1 MSDLENNAQEKG
13 TKKRPYNLREKKEK
27 DAAYRSL
34 IRRELAD
41 ELYDKILNIV
51 VVQKKY
57 RDADYSAKDL
67 AKELQTNTRYL
78 SAVVNSRFGMNYS
91 CLLNEYRVKEAQHLL
106 TDKRYADKNVEE
118 ISTMVGFANRQSFY
132 AAFYKNV
139 GETPN
144 GYRKRHA
151 EKEAKKNQSIY
162 SRHMKK
168 QLISMVTALSLL
180 TACGG
185 NPKTTAEAEKFDY
198 TVEQFA
204 DLQILRYRVPGFEDL
219 SLKQKELVYYL
230 TEAALQ
236 GRDILFDQN
245 GKYNLT
251 IRRMLEAVYTGYK
264 GDKNTP
270 DFKAMEVYL
279 KRVWFSNG
287 IHHHYGSE
295 KFVPGFTPEFF
306 RQAVQSVDAAT
317 LPLAEGQ
324 TVEQLCEEV
333 FPVIFDPTVMPKRV
347 NQAAGEDLVLTSACN
362 YYDGVTQQEAE
373 DFYNALKNPQDETP
387 VSYGLN
393 SRLVKEDGKIQEKVW
408 KVGGLYGQALEKIV
422 YWLKKAEG
430 VAETPEQKA
439 VIAKLM
445 EFYETGDLKTFDEY
459 AILWV
464 KDLNS
469 RIDFVNGFTESYGD
483 PLGMKASWE
492 SLVNFKDLEATQRT
506 ELISGN
512 AQWFEDH
519 SPVDGQFKKEKVKGV
534 SAKVITAAI
543 LAGDLYPATAIGIN
557 LPNANWIRSHH
568 GSKSVTIGNITDA
581 YNKAAHGNGFN
592 EEFVYSDAELQL
604 IDKYADVTDELHT
617 DLHEC
622 LGHGSGKLLPG
633 VDPDAL
639 KAYGSTIE
647 EARADLFG
655 LYYVADPKLVE
666 LGLTPSADAYKAQY
680 YTYLMN
686 GLMTQLVRIEPG
698 NNVEEAHMRNRQL
711 IARWV
716 YEKGAA
722 EKVVELVK
730 KDGKTYVVINDYEK
744 VRDLFGRLLAEIQRI
759 KSTGDYAGAHDLVEA
774 YAVKVDPA
782 LHAEVLER
790 YKKLNLAPYKGFVNP
805 KYEVVT
811 DADGTITDVTV
822 TYDEGYAEQMLRY
835 SKDYSTL
842 SSVNK

>member
-1 MSDLENNAQEKG
+1 
-13 TKKRPYNLREKKEK
+13 
-27 DAAYRSL
+27 
-34 IRRELAD
+34 
-41 ELYDKILNIV
+41 
-51 VVQKKY
+51 
-57 RDADYSAKDL
+57 
-67 AKELQTNTRYL
+67 
-78 SAVVNSRFGMNYS
+78 
-91 CLLNEYRVKEAQHLL
+91 
-106 TDKRYADKNVEE
+106 
-118 ISTMVGFANRQSFY
+118 
-132 AAFYKNV
+132 
-139 GETPN
+139 
-144 GYRKRHA
+144 
-151 EKEAKKNQSIY
+151 
-162 SRHMKK
+162 
-168 QLISMVTALSLL
+168 MVTALSLL
-180 TACGG
+180 TACGR

-204 DLQILRYRVPGFEDL
+204 DLQILRYSVPGFENL

-295 KFVPGFTPEFF
+295 KFVPGFSPEFF
-306 RQAVQSVDAAT
+306 KQAVLSVDASAM
-317 LPLAEGQ
+317 PLAEGQ
-324 TVEQLCEEV
+324 TIEQLCDEV
-333 FPVIFDPTVMPKRV
+333 FPVIFDPKVMPKRV

-373 DFYNALKNPQDETP
+373 DYYNALKNPKDETP

-393 SRLVKEDGKIQEKVW
+393 SRLVKVDGKVQEKVW
-408 KVGGLYGQALEKIV
+408 KVGGLYSPAIEKIV

-439 VIAKLM
+439 VIAKLV
-445 EFYETGDLKTFDEY
+445 EFYESGDLKTFDDY

-469 RIDFVNGFTESYGD
+469 RVDFVNGFTESYGD

-492 SLVNFKDLEATQRT
+492 SLVNFKDMEATRRT
-506 ELISGN
+506 ELISN
-512 AQWFEDH
+512 DAQWFEDH
-519 SPVDGQFKKEKVKGV
+519 SPADKQFKKEEVKGV

-557 LPNANWIRSHH
+557 LPNANWIRNQH

-592 EEFVYSDAELQL
+592 EEFVYSDVELQL
-604 IDKYADVTDELHT
+604 IDKYGDLTGNLHT

-666 LGLTPSADAYKAQY
+666 LGLTPNEEAYKAEY
-680 YTYLMN
+680 YAFLMN

-716 YEKGAA
+716 FEKGAA
-722 EKVVELVK
+722 DKVVELVK
-730 KDGKTYVVINDYEK
+730 KNGKTYVVVNDYDK
-744 VRDLFGRLLAEIQRI
+744 LRKLFGELLAEIQRI
-759 KSTGDYAGAHDLVEA
+759 KSTGDLEGARNLVEA
-774 YAVKVDPA
+774 YAVKVDPT

-805 KYEVVT
+805 KYEAVT
-811 DADGTITDVTV
+811 DADGKITDIQV
-822 TYDEGYAEQMLRY
+822 TYDEDYVDQMLRY

-842 SSVNK
+842 PSINN

>member
-1 MSDLENNAQEKG
+1 
-13 TKKRPYNLREKKEK
+13 
-27 DAAYRSL
+27 
-34 IRRELAD
+34 
-41 ELYDKILNIV
+41 
-51 VVQKKY
+51 
-57 RDADYSAKDL
+57 
-67 AKELQTNTRYL
+67 
-78 SAVVNSRFGMNYS
+78 
-91 CLLNEYRVKEAQHLL
+91 
-106 TDKRYADKNVEE
+106 
-118 ISTMVGFANRQSFY
+118 
-132 AAFYKNV
+132 
-139 GETPN
+139 
-144 GYRKRHA
+144 
-151 EKEAKKNQSIY
+151 
-162 SRHMKK
+162 MKK
-168 QLISMVTALSLL
+168 QLIACAAFALL
-180 TACGG
+180 TACSGS
-185 NPKTTAEAEKFDY
+185 KTTTAEADKFDY

-204 DLQILRYRVPGFEDL
+204 DLQILRYRVPGFENL
-219 SLKQKELVYYL
+219 SLQQKELVYYL

-245 GKYNLT
+245 GKYNLR
-251 IRRMLEAVYTGYK
+251 IRRTLEAVYTGYK

-295 KFVPGFTPEFF
+295 KFVPGFAPEFF
-306 RQAVQSVDAAT
+306 KEAMLSVDAST

-324 TVEQLCEEV
+324 TVEQLCDEL
-333 FPVIFDPTVMPKRV
+333 FPVIFDPAVMPKRV

-362 YYDGVTQQEAE
+362 YYDGVTQKEAE
-373 DFYNALKNPQDETP
+373 DFYNAMKDPKDETP
-387 VSYGLN
+387 VSYVLN
-393 SRLVKEDGKIQEKVW
+393 SRLVKENGKIQEKIW
-408 KVGGLYGQALEKIV
+408 KVGGLYGQAIDKIV

-430 VAETPEQKA
+430 VAENPEQKA
-439 VIAKLM
+439 VIAELIK
-445 EFYETGDLKTFDEY
+445 FYETGDLKTFDEY

-469 RIDFVNGFTESYGD
+469 LVDFVNGFTESYGD

-492 SLVNFKDLEATQRT
+492 SLVNFKDMEATHRT
-506 ELISGN
+506 EIISGN

-519 SPVDGQFKKEKVKGV
+519 SPVDKQFKKDEVKGV

-557 LPNANWIRSHH
+557 LPNSNWIRSHH

-604 IDKYADVTDELHT
+604 IDKYADLTGELHT

-633 VDPDAL
+633 VDSDAL

-655 LYYVADPKLVE
+655 LYYVADSKLVE
-666 LGLTPSADAYKAQY
+666 LGLTPNADAYKAEY

-716 YEKGAA
+716 FEKGAA
-722 EKVVELVK
+722 DKVVELVK
-730 KDGKTYVVINDYEK
+730 KDGKTYVVVNDYEK
-744 VRDLFGRLLAEIQRI
+744 LRELFGELLSEIQRI
-759 KSTGDYAGAHDLVEA
+759 KSTGDYQGAHDLVEN

-805 KYEVVT
+805 KYEAVV
-811 DADGTITDVTV
+811 DAAGKITDVKV

-835 SKDYSTL
+835 SKDYSNL
-842 SSVNK
+842 PSINN

>member
-1 MSDLENNAQEKG
+1 
-13 TKKRPYNLREKKEK
+13 
-27 DAAYRSL
+27 
-34 IRRELAD
+34 
-41 ELYDKILNIV
+41 
-51 VVQKKY
+51 
-57 RDADYSAKDL
+57 
-67 AKELQTNTRYL
+67 
-78 SAVVNSRFGMNYS
+78 
-91 CLLNEYRVKEAQHLL
+91 
-106 TDKRYADKNVEE
+106 
-118 ISTMVGFANRQSFY
+118 
-132 AAFYKNV
+132 
-139 GETPN
+139 
-144 GYRKRHA
+144 
-151 EKEAKKNQSIY
+151 
-162 SRHMKK
+162 MKK
-168 QLISMVTALSLL
+168 QLIACAAFALL
-180 TACGG
+180 TACSGS
-185 NPKTTAEAEKFDY
+185 KTTTAEADKFDY

-204 DLQILRYRVPGFEDL
+204 DLQILRYRVPGFENL
-219 SLKQKELVYYL
+219 SLQQKELVYYL

-245 GKYNLT
+245 GKYNLR
-251 IRRMLEAVYTGYK
+251 IRRTLEAVYTGYK

-295 KFVPGFTPEFF
+295 KFVPGFAPEFF
-306 RQAVQSVDAAT
+306 KEAVLSVDAST

-324 TVEQLCEEV
+324 TAEQLCDELS
-333 FPVIFDPTVMPKRV
+333 PVIFDPTVMPKRV

-362 YYDGVTQQEAE
+362 YYDGVTQKEAE
-373 DFYNALKNPQDETP
+373 DFYNAMKDPKDETP

-393 SRLVKEDGKIQEKVW
+393 SRLVKENGKIQEKVW
-408 KVGGLYGQALEKIV
+408 KVGGLYGQAIDKIV

-430 VAETPEQKA
+430 VAENPEQKA
-439 VIAKLM
+439 VIAELIK
-445 EFYETGDLKTFDEY
+445 FYETGDLKTFDEY

-469 RIDFVNGFTESYGD
+469 LVDFVNGFTESYGD

-492 SLVNFKDLEATQRT
+492 SLVNFKDMEATHRT
-506 ELISGN
+506 EIISGN

-519 SPVDGQFKKEKVKGV
+519 SPVDKLFKKDEVKGV

-557 LPNANWIRSHH
+557 LPNSNWIRSHH

-592 EEFVYSDAELQL
+592 EEFVYSDTELQL
-604 IDKYADVTDELHT
+604 IDKYADLTGELHT

-666 LGLTPSADAYKAQY
+666 LGLTPNEDAYKAEY

-698 NNVEEAHMRNRQL
+698 NDVEEAHMRNRQL

-716 YEKGAA
+716 FEKGAA
-722 EKVVELVK
+722 DKVVELVK
-730 KDGKTYVVINDYEK
+730 KDGKTYVVVNDYEK
-744 VRDLFGRLLAEIQRI
+744 LRELFGELLSEIQRI
-759 KSTGDYAGAHDLVEA
+759 KSTGDYQGAHDLVEN
-774 YAVKVDPA
+774 YAVKVDPV

-805 KYEVVT
+805 KYEAVV
-811 DADGTITDVTV
+811 DAAGKITDVKV

-835 SKDYSTL
+835 SKDYSNL
-842 SSVNK
+842 PSINN

>member
-1 MSDLENNAQEKG
+1 
-13 TKKRPYNLREKKEK
+13 
-27 DAAYRSL
+27 
-34 IRRELAD
+34 
-41 ELYDKILNIV
+41 
-51 VVQKKY
+51 
-57 RDADYSAKDL
+57 
-67 AKELQTNTRYL
+67 
-78 SAVVNSRFGMNYS
+78 
-91 CLLNEYRVKEAQHLL
+91 
-106 TDKRYADKNVEE
+106 
-118 ISTMVGFANRQSFY
+118 
-132 AAFYKNV
+132 
-139 GETPN
+139 
-144 GYRKRHA
+144 
-151 EKEAKKNQSIY
+151 
-162 SRHMKK
+162 
-168 QLISMVTALSLL
+168 MVTALSLL

-333 FPVIFDPTVMPKRV
+333 FPVIFDPKVMPKRV

-492 SLVNFKDLEATQRT
+492 SLVNFKDLEATRRT

-716 YEKGAA
+716 YENGAA

-805 KYEVVT
+805 KYEAVT

-842 SSVNK
+842 PSVNK

>member
-1 MSDLENNAQEKG
+1 MTG
-13 TKKRPYNLREKKEK
+13 
-27 DAAYRSL
+27 
-34 IRRELAD
+34 
-41 ELYDKILNIV
+41 
-51 VVQKKY
+51 VQ
-57 RDADYSAKDL
+57 
-67 AKELQTNTRYL
+67 T
-78 SAVVNSRFGMNYS
+78 
-91 CLLNEYRVKEAQHLL
+91 C
-106 TDKRYADKNVEE
+106 
-118 ISTMVGFANRQSFY
+118 
-132 AAFYKNV
+132 
-139 GETPN
+139 
-144 GYRKRHA
+144 
-151 EKEAKKNQSIY
+151 
-162 SRHMKK
+162 
-168 QLISMVTALSLL
+168 AL
-180 TACGG
+180 
-185 NPKTTAEAEKFDY
+185 PIF
-198 TVEQFA
+198 
-204 DLQILRYRVPGFEDL
+204 
-219 SLKQKELVYYL
+219 
-230 TEAALQ
+230 
-236 GRDILFDQN
+236 
-245 GKYNLT
+245 
-251 IRRMLEAVYTGYK
+251 
-264 GDKNTP
+264 
-270 DFKAMEVYL
+270 

>member
-1 MSDLENNAQEKG
+1 
-13 TKKRPYNLREKKEK
+13 
-27 DAAYRSL
+27 
-34 IRRELAD
+34 
-41 ELYDKILNIV
+41 
-51 VVQKKY
+51 
-57 RDADYSAKDL
+57 
-67 AKELQTNTRYL
+67 
-78 SAVVNSRFGMNYS
+78 
-91 CLLNEYRVKEAQHLL
+91 
-106 TDKRYADKNVEE
+106 
-118 ISTMVGFANRQSFY
+118 
-132 AAFYKNV
+132 
-139 GETPN
+139 
-144 GYRKRHA
+144 
-151 EKEAKKNQSIY
+151 
-162 SRHMKK
+162 
-168 QLISMVTALSLL
+168 MVTALSLL

-185 NPKTTAEAEKFDY
+185 NPKTTAEAEKIDY

-543 LAGDLYPATAIGIN
+543 LSGDLYPATAIGIN

-842 SSVNK
+842 PSVNK

>member
-1 MSDLENNAQEKG
+1 
-13 TKKRPYNLREKKEK
+13 
-27 DAAYRSL
+27 
-34 IRRELAD
+34 
-41 ELYDKILNIV
+41 
-51 VVQKKY
+51 
-57 RDADYSAKDL
+57 
-67 AKELQTNTRYL
+67 
-78 SAVVNSRFGMNYS
+78 
-91 CLLNEYRVKEAQHLL
+91 
-106 TDKRYADKNVEE
+106 
-118 ISTMVGFANRQSFY
+118 
-132 AAFYKNV
+132 
-139 GETPN
+139 
-144 GYRKRHA
+144 
-151 EKEAKKNQSIY
+151 
-162 SRHMKK
+162 
-168 QLISMVTALSLL
+168 MVTTLSLL

-185 NPKTTAEAEKFDY
+185 NPKTTAEAEKIDY

-633 VDPDAL
+633 VAPDAL

-842 SSVNK
+842 PSVNK

>member
-1 MSDLENNAQEKG
+1 
-13 TKKRPYNLREKKEK
+13 
-27 DAAYRSL
+27 
-34 IRRELAD
+34 
-41 ELYDKILNIV
+41 
-51 VVQKKY
+51 
-57 RDADYSAKDL
+57 
-67 AKELQTNTRYL
+67 
-78 SAVVNSRFGMNYS
+78 
-91 CLLNEYRVKEAQHLL
+91 
-106 TDKRYADKNVEE
+106 
-118 ISTMVGFANRQSFY
+118 
-132 AAFYKNV
+132 
-139 GETPN
+139 
-144 GYRKRHA
+144 
-151 EKEAKKNQSIY
+151 
-162 SRHMKK
+162 
-168 QLISMVTALSLL
+168 MVTALSLL

-245 GKYNLT
+245 GKYNLR
-251 IRRMLEAVYTGYK
+251 IRRMLEAVYTGYT
-264 GDKNTP
+264 GDKTAA

-842 SSVNK
+842 PSVNK

>member
-1 MSDLENNAQEKG
+1 
-13 TKKRPYNLREKKEK
+13 
-27 DAAYRSL
+27 
-34 IRRELAD
+34 
-41 ELYDKILNIV
+41 
-51 VVQKKY
+51 
-57 RDADYSAKDL
+57 
-67 AKELQTNTRYL
+67 
-78 SAVVNSRFGMNYS
+78 
-91 CLLNEYRVKEAQHLL
+91 
-106 TDKRYADKNVEE
+106 
-118 ISTMVGFANRQSFY
+118 
-132 AAFYKNV
+132 
-139 GETPN
+139 
-144 GYRKRHA
+144 
-151 EKEAKKNQSIY
+151 
-162 SRHMKK
+162 
-168 QLISMVTALSLL
+168 MVTALSLL

-469 RIDFVNGFTESYGD
+469 RIDFVNGFTESYCD

-842 SSVNK
+842 PSVNK

>member
-1 MSDLENNAQEKG
+1 
-13 TKKRPYNLREKKEK
+13 
-27 DAAYRSL
+27 
-34 IRRELAD
+34 
-41 ELYDKILNIV
+41 
-51 VVQKKY
+51 
-57 RDADYSAKDL
+57 
-67 AKELQTNTRYL
+67 
-78 SAVVNSRFGMNYS
+78 
-91 CLLNEYRVKEAQHLL
+91 
-106 TDKRYADKNVEE
+106 
-118 ISTMVGFANRQSFY
+118 
-132 AAFYKNV
+132 
-139 GETPN
+139 
-144 GYRKRHA
+144 
-151 EKEAKKNQSIY
+151 
-162 SRHMKK
+162 
-168 QLISMVTALSLL
+168 MVTALSLL

-445 EFYETGDLKTFDEY
+445 DFYETGDLKTFDEY

-557 LPNANWIRSHH
+557 LPNANWIRSQH

-805 KYEVVT
+805 KYEAVT

-842 SSVNK
+842 PSVNK

>member
-1 MSDLENNAQEKG
+1 
-13 TKKRPYNLREKKEK
+13 
-27 DAAYRSL
+27 
-34 IRRELAD
+34 
-41 ELYDKILNIV
+41 
-51 VVQKKY
+51 
-57 RDADYSAKDL
+57 
-67 AKELQTNTRYL
+67 
-78 SAVVNSRFGMNYS
+78 
-91 CLLNEYRVKEAQHLL
+91 
-106 TDKRYADKNVEE
+106 
-118 ISTMVGFANRQSFY
+118 
-132 AAFYKNV
+132 
-139 GETPN
+139 
-144 GYRKRHA
+144 
-151 EKEAKKNQSIY
+151 
-162 SRHMKK
+162 
-168 QLISMVTALSLL
+168 MVTALSLL

-185 NPKTTAEAEKFDY
+185 NPTTTAEAEKFDY

-805 KYEVVT
+805 KYEAVT

>member
-1 MSDLENNAQEKG
+1 
-13 TKKRPYNLREKKEK
+13 
-27 DAAYRSL
+27 
-34 IRRELAD
+34 
-41 ELYDKILNIV
+41 
-51 VVQKKY
+51 
-57 RDADYSAKDL
+57 
-67 AKELQTNTRYL
+67 
-78 SAVVNSRFGMNYS
+78 
-91 CLLNEYRVKEAQHLL
+91 
-106 TDKRYADKNVEE
+106 
-118 ISTMVGFANRQSFY
+118 
-132 AAFYKNV
+132 
-139 GETPN
+139 
-144 GYRKRHA
+144 
-151 EKEAKKNQSIY
+151 
-162 SRHMKK
+162 
-168 QLISMVTALSLL
+168 MVTALSLL

-185 NPKTTAEAEKFDY
+185 NPKTTAEAEKIDY

-317 LPLAEGQ
+317 LPLVEGQ

-333 FPVIFDPTVMPKRV
+333 FPVIFDPMVMPKRV

-842 SSVNK
+842 PSVNK

>member
-1 MSDLENNAQEKG
+1 
-13 TKKRPYNLREKKEK
+13 
-27 DAAYRSL
+27 
-34 IRRELAD
+34 
-41 ELYDKILNIV
+41 
-51 VVQKKY
+51 
-57 RDADYSAKDL
+57 
-67 AKELQTNTRYL
+67 
-78 SAVVNSRFGMNYS
+78 
-91 CLLNEYRVKEAQHLL
+91 
-106 TDKRYADKNVEE
+106 
-118 ISTMVGFANRQSFY
+118 
-132 AAFYKNV
+132 
-139 GETPN
+139 
-144 GYRKRHA
+144 
-151 EKEAKKNQSIY
+151 
-162 SRHMKK
+162 
-168 QLISMVTALSLL
+168 MVTALSLL

-295 KFVPGFTPEFF
+295 KFVPGFTPKFF

-805 KYEVVT
+805 KYEAVT

-842 SSVNK
+842 PSVNK